1 MRHALILAG
10 GSGTRLWPFSTA
22 AVPKQLVPLFDGR
35 SLLDVAAERA
45 TGVVPPDRLWLATGE
60 QLRDAV
66 SRVRGLADERLVVE
80 PAPREGPRAATR

>member
-35 SLLDVAAERA
+35 SLLDIAVDRA
-45 TGVVPPDRLWLATGE
+45 SSVTSSVWLGAGSSCA
-60 QLRDAV
+60 R
-66 SRVRGLADERLVVE
+66 
-80 PAPREGPRAATR
+80 P